1 MLLSSHILAEAEALS
16 DRVTIIRDGRAA
28 ETGTLAEMRH
38 LTRTTV
44 EAELAGPVSLD
55 GLPGVHAVEIQGP
68 RLHAEVDHAALNDL
82 LARLTAVGIRD
93 LVCRPPTLEELF
105 LRHYSSR
112 TVWAGSLGMT
122 VHAHPAARA
131 GLAGPG
137 RAGLE
142 LAGTGA
148 LTKLAFRRDRIMLP
162 AWVYLITVTVAT
174 NAYTFKKLYSA
185 AAARAQ
191 LAQSGGG
198 NPALRFLYGQLN
210 GSSVGALTAWRIGV
224 WAALFGALMTTFIV
238 VRHTRGDEE
247 AGRLELVGSAA
258 VGRQAALTAGLLT
271 AVTANVAISALLC
284 VVLPAIGL
292 PVSGLGR
299 VRAGDRRERAGVH
312 RDRRRRRPARLRR
325 ARRAGDLL
333 RRAGGRLRA
342 PRDRRLGLP
351 ERPVLAVLD
360 VAAGLGGAHP
370 PIRWHLRWPAVVG
383 AGAAVRGA
391 GGGRRR
397 RPTPCPR
404 GAISARDCCRTGP
417 ARPAPPALLRGPLS
431 LAWRLQRGVLA
442 GWAAGVA
449 FIFAASGAAAKGIGS
464 LLGSSTQLRNEFTR
478 LGGQAAITNAYLAA
492 LMMLAGLGAAGYATS
507 AVLRLRTEE
516 TGGLAEP
523 LLATAVGRIRWGL
536 SPPGRGGHR
545 HRGPAGPGRPGAGLG
560 YGLRTGSP
568 GPQAARMLGA
578 AMAQLPASLVIA
590 GVAVALVGLLPGA
603 SVAGAWTVLGVVVVI
618 DLFGA
623 ALQLSH
629 WLLDISP
636 FTHVPKLPGGTV
648 SAAPLLWLCLAAL
661 AFSAVGLAAL
671 RRRDIA

>member
-1 MLLSSHILAEAEALS
+1 MS
-16 DRVTIIRDGRAA
+16 
-28 ETGTLAEMRH
+28 
-38 LTRTTV
+38 
-44 EAELAGPVSLD
+44 
-55 GLPGVHAVEIQGP
+55 
-68 RLHAEVDHAALNDL
+68 
-82 LARLTAVGIRD
+82 
-93 LVCRPPTLEELF
+93 
-105 LRHYSSR
+105 
-112 TVWAGSLGMT
+112 

-137 RAGLE
+137 RAGLK
-142 LAGTGA
+142 LAGTWE

-162 AWVYLITVTVAT
+162 AWAYLITVTVAT

-191 LAQSGGG
+191 LVQSGGG

-271 AVTANVAISALLC
+271 AVTANVTVSALLC

-292 PVSGLGR
+292 PASGSVAFALAIGASGLAFTG
-299 VRAGDRRERAGVH
+299 
-312 RDRRRRRPARLRR
+312 
-325 ARRAGDLL
+325 
-333 RRAGGRLRA
+333 
-342 PRDRRLGLP
+342 
-351 ERPVLAVLD
+351 
-360 VAAGLGGAHP
+360 VAA
-370 PIRWHLRWPAVVG
+370 V
-383 AGAAVRGA
+383 AAQLASGVRGA
-391 GGGRRR
+391 RGICLGVLGAAFVLRAIGDSAGPSGPSWLSWTSPLGWVELT
-397 RPTPCPR
+397 RPFDGQRWWVLALPCAALAA
-404 GAISARDCCRTGP
+404 GVGSAYALSARRDLGAGLLPDRPGP
-417 ARPAPPALLRGPLS
+417 ASAPALLRGPLS
-431 LAWRLQRGVLA
+431 LAWRLQRGALA

-449 FIFAASGAAAKGIGS
+449 FIFATSGAAAKGIGS

-536 SPPGRGGHR
+536 CHLAVAVIGTAVLLAL
-545 HRGPAGPGRPGAGLG
+545 AGLAAGLG

-590 GVAVALVGLLPGA
+590 GIAVALVGLLPGA
-603 SVAGAWTVLGVVVVI
+603 SVAGAWTALGVVVVI
-618 DLFGA
+618 NLFGV

-636 FTHVPKLPGGTV
+636 FTHAPKLPGGTV

-671 RRRDIA
+671 RRRDIG

>member
-1 MLLSSHILAEAEALS
+1 M
-16 DRVTIIRDGRAA
+16 
-28 ETGTLAEMRH
+28 TLTAR
-38 LTRTTV
+38 
-44 EAELAGPVSLD
+44 LAGP
-55 GLPGVHAVEIQGP
+55 
-68 RLHAEVDHAALNDL
+68 R
-82 LARLTAVGIRD
+82 
-93 LVCRPPTLEELF
+93 
-105 LRHYSSR
+105 
-112 TVWAGSLGMT
+112 
-122 VHAHPAARA
+122 
-131 GLAGPG
+131 LAGTAISG
-137 RAGLE
+137 SG

-148 LTKLAFRRDRIMLP
+148 LARLAFRRDRIMLP
-162 AWVYLITVTVAT
+162 AWAYLITVTVAS

-191 LAQSGGG
+191 LVQSGGG

-271 AVTANVAISALLC
+271 AVTANVTVSALLC
-284 VVLPAIGL
+284 AVLAAIGL
-292 PVSGLGR
+292 PASGSVAFALAIGASGLAFTGVAAVAAQLASGAR
-299 VRAGDRRERAGVH
+299 GARGMCFGVLGAAFVLRAIGDSAGPSGPSWLSWTSPLGWVELTRPFDGQRWWVLALPCAVLAAGIGSAYALSARRDLGAGLLP
-312 RDRRRRRPARLRR
+312 DRPGPASAPAR
-325 ARRAGDLL
+325 
-333 RRAGGRLRA
+333 
-342 PRDRRLGLP
+342 
-351 ERPVLAVLD
+351 
-360 VAAGLGGAHP
+360 
-370 PIRWHLRWPAVVG
+370 
-383 AGAAVRGA
+383 
-391 GGGRRR
+391 
-397 RPTPCPR
+397 
-404 GAISARDCCRTGP
+404 
-417 ARPAPPALLRGPLS
+417 LRGPLS
-431 LAWRLQRGVLA
+431 LAWRLQRGTLG

-449 FIFAASGAAAKGIGS
+449 FIFATSGAAAKGIGS

-516 TGGLAEP
+516 TGDLAEP

-536 SPPGRGGHR
+536 SHLAVAVTGTAVLLAL
-545 HRGPAGPGRPGAGLG
+545 AGLAAGLG

-618 DLFGA
+618 NLFGA

-636 FTHVPKLPGGTV
+636 FTHAPKLPGGTV
-648 SAAPLLWLCLAAL
+648 SAEPLLWLCLAAL
-661 AFSAVGLAAL
+661 AFSAAGLAAL
-671 RRRDIA
+671 RRRDIG

>member
-1 MLLSSHILAEAEALS
+1 M
-16 DRVTIIRDGRAA
+16 
-28 ETGTLAEMRH
+28 TLTAR
-38 LTRTTV
+38 
-44 EAELAGPVSLD
+44 LAGP
-55 GLPGVHAVEIQGP
+55 
-68 RLHAEVDHAALNDL
+68 R
-82 LARLTAVGIRD
+82 
-93 LVCRPPTLEELF
+93 
-105 LRHYSSR
+105 
-112 TVWAGSLGMT
+112 
-122 VHAHPAARA
+122 
-131 GLAGPG
+131 LAGTAISG
-137 RAGLE
+137 SG

-148 LTKLAFRRDRIMLP
+148 LARLAFRRDRIMLP
-162 AWVYLITVTVAT
+162 AWAYLITVTVAS

-191 LAQSGGG
+191 LVQSGGG

-271 AVTANVAISALLC
+271 AVTANVTVSALLC
-284 VVLPAIGL
+284 VVLAAIGL
-292 PVSGLGR
+292 PASGSVAFALAIGASGLAFTGVAAVAAQLASGAR
-299 VRAGDRRERAGVH
+299 GARGMCFGVLGAAFVLRAIGDSAGPSGPSWLSWTSPLGWVELTRPFDGQRWWVLALPCAVLAAGIGSAYALSARRDLGAGLLP
-312 RDRRRRRPARLRR
+312 DRPGPASAPAR
-325 ARRAGDLL
+325 
-333 RRAGGRLRA
+333 
-342 PRDRRLGLP
+342 
-351 ERPVLAVLD
+351 
-360 VAAGLGGAHP
+360 
-370 PIRWHLRWPAVVG
+370 
-383 AGAAVRGA
+383 
-391 GGGRRR
+391 
-397 RPTPCPR
+397 
-404 GAISARDCCRTGP
+404 
-417 ARPAPPALLRGPLS
+417 LRGPLS
-431 LAWRLQRGVLA
+431 LAWRLQRGTLG

-449 FIFAASGAAAKGIGS
+449 FIFATSGAAAKGIGS

-516 TGGLAEP
+516 TGDLAEP

-536 SPPGRGGHR
+536 SHLAVAVTGTAVLLAL
-545 HRGPAGPGRPGAGLG
+545 AGLAAGLG

-618 DLFGA
+618 NLFGA

-636 FTHVPKLPGGTV
+636 FTHAPKLPGGTV
-648 SAAPLLWLCLAAL
+648 SAEPLLWLCLAAL
-661 AFSAVGLAAL
+661 AFSAAGLAAL
-671 RRRDIA
+671 RRRDIG

>member
-1 MLLSSHILAEAEALS
+1 MT
-16 DRVTIIRDGRAA
+16 VTAR
-28 ETGTLAEMRH
+28 
-38 LTRTTV
+38 
-44 EAELAGPVSLD
+44 LAGP
-55 GLPGVHAVEIQGP
+55 
-68 RLHAEVDHAALNDL
+68 R
-82 LARLTAVGIRD
+82 
-93 LVCRPPTLEELF
+93 
-105 LRHYSSR
+105 
-112 TVWAGSLGMT
+112 
-122 VHAHPAARA
+122 
-131 GLAGPG
+131 LAGTAISG
-137 RAGLE
+137 SG

-148 LTKLAFRRDRIMLP
+148 LARLAFRRDRIMLP
-162 AWVYLITVTVAT
+162 AWAYLITVTVAS

-191 LAQSGGG
+191 LVQSGGG

-271 AVTANVAISALLC
+271 AVTANVTVSALLC
-284 VVLPAIGL
+284 AVLAAIGL
-292 PVSGLGR
+292 PASGSVAFALAIGASGLAFTGVAAVAAQLASGAR
-299 VRAGDRRERAGVH
+299 GARGMCFGVLGAAFVLRAIGDSAGPSGPSWLSWTSPLGWVELTRPFDGQRWWVLALPCAVLAAGIGSAYALSARRDLGAGLLP
-312 RDRRRRRPARLRR
+312 DRPGPASAPAR
-325 ARRAGDLL
+325 
-333 RRAGGRLRA
+333 
-342 PRDRRLGLP
+342 
-351 ERPVLAVLD
+351 
-360 VAAGLGGAHP
+360 
-370 PIRWHLRWPAVVG
+370 
-383 AGAAVRGA
+383 
-391 GGGRRR
+391 
-397 RPTPCPR
+397 
-404 GAISARDCCRTGP
+404 
-417 ARPAPPALLRGPLS
+417 LRGPLS
-431 LAWRLQRGVLA
+431 LAWRLQRGTLG

-449 FIFAASGAAAKGIGS
+449 FIFATSGAAAKGIGS

-516 TGGLAEP
+516 TGDLAEP

-536 SPPGRGGHR
+536 SHLAVAVTGTAVLLAL
-545 HRGPAGPGRPGAGLG
+545 AGLAAGLG

-618 DLFGA
+618 NLFGA

-636 FTHVPKLPGGTV
+636 FTHAPKLPGGTV
-648 SAAPLLWLCLAAL
+648 SAEPLLWLCLAAL
-661 AFSAVGLAAL
+661 AFSAAGLAAL
-671 RRRDIA
+671 RRRDIG